1 MPKCDFNKAAL
12 LLKLLNLL
20 HIFRTPFLK
29 KISGW
34 MLLDIFQSKTF
45 TSEST
50 SGTKWISD
58 VDFQFIGDITKTF
71 WAVKFT

>member
-1 MPKCDFNKAAL
+1 
-12 LLKLLNLL
+12 
-20 HIFRTPFLK
+20 
-29 KISGW
+29 

-50 SGTKWISD
+50 WGTKWISD